1 MPLVLTLAL
10 LVGLSAHGGWGCLQC
25 DTSVSLALR
34 QPRLAI
40 IPSRFRWGQQGARAQ
55 ALLLGIEGSFFQN
68 YAVKAFV
75 GQVETRHLKL
85 LASFIKTQ
93 AKSLKGSSFSD
104 EPLLEELV
112 TLREKVTMKLKRAL
126 SVYELKACNHRICHS
141 PKEEV
146 LDCLQCLNVSPKCVK
161 REHCF
166 VDRQPRVAL
175 QYDKES
181 IHPQKQALLGII
193 LSLFLAVFAFVVI
206 VASAITYRQNRKLL
220 LQ

>member
-1 MPLVLTLAL
+1 MPLVLALAL
-10 LVGLSAHGGWGCLQC
+10 LVGLSAHGGCGCLQC
-25 DTSVSLALR
+25 DTSVRLALR
-34 QPRLAI
+34 QLRLAI

-55 ALLLGIEGSFFQN
+55 ALLLGMEGSFFQN

-75 GQVETRHLKL
+75 GQVGAWVPS
-85 LASFIKTQ
+85 ASQ
-93 AKSLKGSSFSD
+93 GSFSSD

-112 TLREKVTMKLKRAL
+112 TLREKVTMRLKRAL
-126 SVYELKACNHRICHS
+126 SVYELKDS
-141 PKEEV
+141 LKEEV

-193 LSLFLAVFAFVVI
+193 LSLFLAIFAFVVI
-206 VASAITYRQNRKLL
+206 VASAITYRQNRKFL